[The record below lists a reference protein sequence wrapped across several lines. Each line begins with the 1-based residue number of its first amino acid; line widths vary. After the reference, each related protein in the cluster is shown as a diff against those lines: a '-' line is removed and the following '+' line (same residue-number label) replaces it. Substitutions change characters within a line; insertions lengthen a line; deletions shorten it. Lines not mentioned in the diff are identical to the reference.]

1 MSIIEVKDLKYRY
14 PDTTK
19 LALDGISFSVE
30 EGEFIGLIG
39 RNTAGKS
46 TLCYACLL

>member
-30 EGEFIGLIG
+30 EGEFMVASEGG
-39 RNTAGKS
+39 EPE
-46 TLCYACLL
+46 